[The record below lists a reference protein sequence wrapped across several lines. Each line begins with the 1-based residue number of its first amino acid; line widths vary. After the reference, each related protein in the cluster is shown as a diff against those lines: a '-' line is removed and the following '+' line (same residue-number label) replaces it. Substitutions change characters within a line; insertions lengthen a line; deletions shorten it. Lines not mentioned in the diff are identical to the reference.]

1 MQGGAIDE
9 LTHRSA
15 HAEASNDALEKLLD
29 LKEREFATTSESLR
43 RQVQWLTY
51 ANVC

>member
-29 LKEREFATTSESLR
+29 IKEREFATTSESLR
-43 RQVQWLTY
+43 RQVQRLTY
-51 ANVC
+51 ADVC